1 MEHREWFLDRRFEDE
16 PGLRTETWRVKMERT
31 ESSKSFSL
39 GHALPSFELRNVD
52 GEMVGS
58 SYLADGKAMLV
69 AFLCNHCPYVKGSE
83 EMLVDIVRTFQADGL
98 KTITINSNDAVKYPE
113 DSFEKMKEK
122 HAQMQLP
129 YPYLYDETQEVAKL
143 FDAACTPE
151 FYLFDA
157 AKKLVYHGTINDS
170 PRDPTGVTKDYL
182 SQAIATVLEGQTPDP
197 QFVHP
202 LGCSIKWK

>member
-1 MEHREWFLDRRFEDE
+1 MRF
-16 PGLRTETWRVKMERT
+16 RVKQGESSMERT
-31 ESSKSFSL
+31 ESSQSFSL
-39 GHALPSFELRNVD
+39 GSTLPHFELRNVD
-52 GEMVGS
+52 GEMLGS
-58 SYLADGKAMLV
+58 SYLASGKAMLV

-83 EMLVDIVRTFQADGL
+83 EMLIDVVRTFEADGL
-98 KTITINSNDAVKYPE
+98 KTVAINSNDAVKYPE

-122 HAQMQLP
+122 HAQMELP
-129 YPYLYDETQEVAKL
+129 YPYLYDETQDVARL

-157 AKKLVYHGTINDS
+157 TKTLVYHGTINDS
-170 PRDPTGVTKDYL
+170 PRDPTSVTKDYL
-182 SQAIATVLEGQTPDP
+182 SEAIASVLEGQTPDP

>member
-1 MEHREWFLDRRFEDE
+1 
-16 PGLRTETWRVKMERT
+16 MERT
-31 ESSKSFSL
+31 VGSAAFPLGSK
-39 GHALPSFELRNVD
+39 LPSFELVNVD
-52 GEMVGS
+52 GRTIGS
-58 SYLADGKAMLV
+58 NYFEGGKAYLV

-83 EMLVDIVRTFQADGL
+83 EMLIRIVKKYEADGL
-98 KTITINSNDAVKYPE
+98 KTVTINSNDAVQYPD

-122 HAQMQLP
+122 AREMALP
-129 YPYLYDETQEVAKL
+129 YPYLHDEFQAVAKL

-157 AKKLVYHGTINDS
+157 DQTLVYHGTINDS
-170 PRDPTGVTKDYL
+170 PRDPSKVTKDHL
-182 SQAIATVLEGQTPDP
+182 SQAVAAVLEGKTPEP